1 MLMRSEHIS
10 NIAVLACAVSV
21 VAYAAGPLAL
31 VAVPAL
37 VGFYVAAIYKRCPFR
52 TEVIFL
58 SLFSAYFM
66 LAYIAIWLLYVLRA
80 SGTLIASNVAAG
92 MLFVLPLI
100 TVGVFVVSGLG
111 SRANASIGTS
121 ATQRVKWRSGNLIV
135 AFLLAPAWAY
145 AAVLA
150 WLAWK

>member
-1 MLMRSEHIS
+1 
-10 NIAVLACAVSV
+10 
-21 VAYAAGPLAL
+21 LAL

-80 SGTLIASNVAAG
+80 SGTHVASNVAACV
-92 MLFVLPLI
+92 LFVLPLI

-111 SRANASIGTS
+111 SRANASIGTA

-145 AAVLA
+145 AAVLV

>member
-21 VAYAAGPLAL
+21 VAYATGRLAL
-31 VAVPAL
+31 VAVPVL

-58 SLFSAYFM
+58 SLFSAYFV
-66 LAYIAIWLLYVLRA
+66 LAYIAIWLLFVLRA
-80 SGTLIASNVAAG
+80 SGTQIASNVAAG
-92 MLFVLPLI
+92 VLFVLPLI
-100 TVGVFVVSGLG
+100 AVGVFVVSGLG
-111 SRANASIGTS
+111 SRANASVGTS
-121 ATQRVKWRSGNLIV
+121 STQRVKWRSGNLIV
-135 AFLLAPAWAY
+135 VGLLAPAWVY
-145 AAVLA
+145 AAVLT